1 MIKTVDQ
8 KELKARIEIA
18 QAGYKDKKAGIDFFA
33 ETDPVSGRP
42 IAKHA
47 EGGTVVFQ
55 CSTPLDILPT
65 YLDQIEKGFQVHP
78 LSVVQID
85 HARFDIYFYQPQSV
99 IAAALDKIS
108 VDVTAEYNKEVDAHN
123 AAFIESEV
131 QAQLSIEARRRE
143 RELAE
148 AAAKRRA
155 EIEAEVRATY
165 TPQPATEAAKT
176 TPARGKR

>member
-1 MIKTVDQ
+1 MLKQIDQ
-8 KELKARIEIA
+8 RELKARIEIA

-65 YLDQIEKGFQVHP
+65 YLDQIQKGFQPHP

-85 HARFDIYFYQPQSV
+85 HERFDIYFYKPARV
-99 IAAALDKIS
+99 IEAALEKIAQDETAKYHAEVAAHNELFIQQKIDAQLRVDAAREEREQAQAAADKRALVEKQIRETFTEQPTPEP
-108 VDVTAEYNKEVDAHN
+108 VK
-123 AAFIESEV
+123 AAS
-131 QAQLSIEARRRE
+131 AR
-143 RELAE
+143 
-148 AAAKRRA
+148 AKR
-155 EIEAEVRATY
+155 
-165 TPQPATEAAKT
+165 
-176 TPARGKR
+176 

>member
-1 MIKTVDQ
+1 MIQQVDQ

-18 QAGYKDKKAGIDFFA
+18 QAGYKDKKSGIDFFA

-65 YLDQIEKGFQVHP
+65 YLEQIQKGFQPHP

-85 HARFDIYFYQPQSV
+85 HERFDIYFYKPVHV
-99 IAAALDKIS
+99 IQAALEQIGKDE
-108 VDVTAEYNKEVDAHN
+108 TAKYHSEVEAHN
-123 AAFIESEV
+123 EQFI
-131 QAQLSIEARRRE
+131 QQQIDAQLRVDLAREERE
-143 RELAE
+143 RALAE
-148 AAAKRRA
+148 TERRA
-155 EIEAEVRATY
+155 KVERDIRATFQPVDEV
-165 TPQPATEAAKT
+165 TPPATKG
-176 TPARGKR
+176 RK

>member
-1 MIKTVDQ
+1 MLKQIDPR
-8 KELKARIEIA
+8 ELKARIEIA
-18 QAGYKDKKAGIDFFA
+18 QAGYRDRKSGIDHFA
-33 ETDPVSGRP
+33 ASDPVSGRAVSKF
-42 IAKHA
+42 ID
-47 EGGTVVFQ
+47 GGTEVFQ

-65 YLDQIEKGFQVHP
+65 YLEQIQRGYEPHP

-85 HARFDIYFYQPQSV
+85 HERFDIYFFKPAPIIQ
-99 IAAALDKIS
+99 AALEQIAKDE
-108 VDVTAEYNKEVDAHN
+108 TNRYYAEIETHN

-131 QAQLSIEARRRE
+131 QAQLDIEERRVA

-165 TPQPATEAAKT
+165 TPQPTIEVVKA
-176 TPARGKR
+176 PARGKR